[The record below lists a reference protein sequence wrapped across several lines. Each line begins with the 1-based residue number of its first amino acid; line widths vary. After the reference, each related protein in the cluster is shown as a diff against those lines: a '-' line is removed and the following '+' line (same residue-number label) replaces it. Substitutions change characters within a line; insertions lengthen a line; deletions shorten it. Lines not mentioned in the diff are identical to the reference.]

1 MSGNQDSREGSSEDS
16 SSTGAEGGGSHHDSL
31 QQDSSQ
37 QDSFQQATLAIRSG
51 YQRTHEGEHSEALFL
66 TSSYV
71 FDNAAMAAKYFS
83 NELHGNVYSRYSN
96 PTVRAFEERLAAMEG
111 GEQAVATSSGM
122 AATLSV
128 VMALLQAGDH
138 IVCSRDVF
146 GSTRVMLNNYITK
159 FGVEVSY
166 VSLTDL
172 DAWQQAIQPNTK
184 MLFCETPSNPMSEIA
199 DLNALSELAKKSGA
213 LFVVDNC
220 FCTPVLQK
228 PLAWGADIVVHSA
241 TKYLDGQGR
250 CLGGAVVGSSLLME
264 KLVGFLRAAGPCM
277 SPFNAW
283 VFLKGLE
290 TLRIRMQAHSANAA
304 ELAAWLTVHPKV
316 TKVYYAGLE
325 EHPGHSLAKQ
335 QQSHFGGVLSFSVAG
350 GRKQAWKVIDNTR
363 MISLTANLG
372 DAKTT
377 IVHPATTTH
386 GRLSDEERQQAGIGE
401 NLIRVAVGLEDIIDI
416 KNDLQL
422 GLNLI

>member
-1 MSGNQDSREGSSEDS
+1 MSAQDDK
-16 SSTGAEGGGSHHDSL
+16 L
-31 QQDSSQ
+31 QQD
-37 QDSFQQATLAIRSG
+37 TLAIRGG
-51 YQRTHEGEHSEALFL
+51 YQRTHEDEHSEALFL

-71 FDNAAMAAKYFS
+71 FENAEMAAKHFS
-83 NELHGNVYSRYSN
+83 NEIQGNVYSRYTN
-96 PTVRAFEERLAAMEG
+96 PTVRTFEQRLAAMEG
-111 GEQAVATSSGM
+111 AEQAVATSSGM

-128 VMALLQAGDH
+128 VMALLESGDH
-138 IVCSRDVF
+138 IICSQDVF
-146 GSTRVMLNNYITK
+146 GSTRVMLNSYIVK

-172 DAWQQAIQPNTK
+172 DAWQQAIKPNTK
-184 MLFCETPSNPMSEIA
+184 MLFCETPSNPMSEVA
-199 DLNALSELAKKSGA
+199 DLEALSAISKQAGS

-228 PLAWGADIVVHSA
+228 PLQWGADIVVHSA

-264 KLVGFLRAAGPCM
+264 KVVGFLRAAGPTM

-304 ELAAWLTVHPKV
+304 ELALWLNAHPKV
-316 TKVYYAGLE
+316 TKVFYAGLE
-325 EHPGHSLAKQ
+325 GHPGHLLAKK
-335 QQSHFGGVLSFSVAG
+335 QQSDFGGVVSFRIQG
-350 GRKQAWKVIDNTR
+350 GREEAWRVIDSTR
-363 MISLTANLG
+363 VISLTANLG
-372 DAKTT
+372 DTKTT

-386 GRLSDEERQQAGIGE
+386 GRLSDEDRQQAGISD
-401 NLIRVAVGLEDIIDI
+401 NLIRIAVGLEDIVDI
-416 KNDLQL
+416 KNDLKR
-422 GLNLI
+422 GLDLI